1 MITKNQLKAL
11 FNPRNLLPPI
21 IFIIKE
27 KIISF
32 FIKKNILDPWID
44 KPVNYKKINHL
55 FKDKVVLN
63 GPFIGMKYPKLES
76 NGSSLYPKLLG
87 SYEKEIQDLIY
98 KLINNNYSKIVDIGS
113 AEGYYAVGFA
123 LKSPKSIIM
132 AFDSDSNALD
142 NCKKMAKHNNVLD
155 RVQLSSWCSKEI
167 LLKEDL
173 KNSLIISDCEGY
185 EKQLFLD
192 KNIVKHLKDTT
203 LLIETHD
210 HVDINISTKL
220 KSYFSNSHKV
230 ESIYSLDDFL
240 KLKNYE
246 FSCLKDFDLRTKK
259 EITFEGRGYIQEWLI
274 LYPKQS
280 L

>member
-44 KPVNYKKINHL
+44 KPVNYKKMDRL

-87 SYEKEIQDLIY
+87 SYEKEIQYLIY
-98 KLINNNYSKIVDIGS
+98 KLINNNYSKVVDIGS

-132 AFDSDSNALD
+132 AFDSDSVALE
-142 NCKKMAKHNNVLD
+142 NCKNMAKQNHVLD

-185 EKQLFLD
+185 EKELFLD
-192 KNIVKHLKDTT
+192 NDIVKHLKDTT

-210 HVDINISTKL
+210 HVDINISNKL

-230 ESIYSLDDFL
+230 ESIYSLDDFS

-259 EITFEGRGYIQEWLI
+259 EIIFEGRGYIQEWLI

-280 L
+280 N